1 MWAQLWVTKYIVIT
15 PMIKQSLEF
24 EGKYLLGVRVESEAL
39 WEVEVD

>member
-1 MWAQLWVTKYIVIT
+1 
-15 PMIKQSLEF
+15 MIKQSLEF